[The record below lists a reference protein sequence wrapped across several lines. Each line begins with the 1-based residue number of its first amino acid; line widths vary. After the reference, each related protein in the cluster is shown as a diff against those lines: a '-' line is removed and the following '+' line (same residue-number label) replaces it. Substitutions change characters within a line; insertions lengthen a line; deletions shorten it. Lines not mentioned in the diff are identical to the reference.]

1 MPTHPD
7 MYALPLAH
15 IPLHGPAG
23 QFSVT
28 PTWADL
34 LRNQRP
40 RFRVHRLALLIA
52 LWFAVAPFSGDGPLL
67 RPRRLHGPG
76 AALHG
81 RALAPL
87 RAGSSLI
94 LNLCLLISSVP
105 NSVVRYSSSP
115 T

>member
-1 MPTHPD
+1 MPTPPD

-40 RFRVHRLALLIA
+40 RFRAHRLDLLIA
-52 LWFAVAPFSGDGPLL
+52 LWFAVASFSGAGPLL
-67 RPRRLHGPG
+67 RPHRLHGLG

-81 RALAPL
+81 RALVPL

-94 LNLCLLISSVP
+94 LICVCLFSSIH
-105 NSVVRYSSSP
+105 
-115 T
+115 